1 MFSAKV
7 DRVFEREERRQS
19 DGSIQRGSPH
29 RQHSWGAGESRNIR
43 PEHHPSSVP
52 TPPVVIE
59 SNGVNCWMPS
69 CYSSDPLISTET
81 AAIPVISEVA
91 GRPGLVRMQRK
102 ALLEKAD
109 GSPPLNRSVSDS
121 GNSSNNNNSAGSV
134 MRLRRELEAKAA
146 YPLTGSFAPS
156 PLVVAALNSPPKSRP
171 QLIRKRSLSL
181 EKMNSP
187 CSVFSDPVQDWNQA
201 AQDAADQVDLNVKL
215 LVGLFETPM
224 RLERPR
230 GWSES
235 SLSGTTRSKQSQR
248 RSLACGGVGKP
259 PTIPDGLKERKQ
271 PITTNNRHH
280 PKLAQQ
286 QPVYGT
292 M

>member
-29 RQHSWGAGESRNIR
+29 RQHSWGAGEG
-43 PEHHPSSVP
+43 HPSSVP
-52 TPPVVIE
+52 TPPVVIDP
-59 SNGVNCWMPS
+59 NCWMPS
-69 CYSSDPLISTET
+69 CYSSDPLIST
-81 AAIPVISEVA
+81 EVA

-121 GNSSNNNNSAGSV
+121 GNNNSAGSV
-134 MRLRRELEAKAA
+134 RRLRRELEAKAA
-146 YPLTGSFAPS
+146 YPLTGSFAPG

-181 EKMNSP
+181 EKVT
-187 CSVFSDPVQDWNQA
+187 VFTDPVQDWNQA

-259 PTIPDGLKERKQ
+259 PTIPDGPVKERKQ
-271 PITTNNRHH
+271 PITTNINRHH